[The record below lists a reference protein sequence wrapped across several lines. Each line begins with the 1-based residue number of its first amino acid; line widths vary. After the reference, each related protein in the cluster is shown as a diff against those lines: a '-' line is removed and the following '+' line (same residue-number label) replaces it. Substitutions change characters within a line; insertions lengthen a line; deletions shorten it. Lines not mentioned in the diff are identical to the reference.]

1 MNQTSLENVK
11 ALLCFLQVMLF
22 ARNRFQQLTIETMY
36 MNRLTNSDPR
46 PVASTS
52 QKIVHSSKL
61 KLISETDQLSRSTTL
76 NLTNA
81 KSYTHLF
88 TSGYPKR

>member
-1 MNQTSLENVK
+1 MKQTSLENVK
-11 ALLCFLQVMLF
+11 AFLCFLQVMLF

-36 MNRLTNSDPR
+36 MNRLRNSDPT
-46 PVASTS
+46 VISTS

-61 KLISETDQLSRSTTL
+61 KLISEIDQLSRSTTL

-88 TSGYPKR
+88 TSGNPKS